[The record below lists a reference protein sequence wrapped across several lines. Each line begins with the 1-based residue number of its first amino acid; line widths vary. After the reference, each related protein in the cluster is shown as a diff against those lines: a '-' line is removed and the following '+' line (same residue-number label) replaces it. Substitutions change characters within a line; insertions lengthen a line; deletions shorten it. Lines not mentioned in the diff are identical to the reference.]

1 MHRHVEA
8 KALEKKDRKRLLEK
22 LDKEISDLK
31 EIDEAIQKIIGD
43 LEAQAKRLR
52 YQQTLTEE

>member
-1 MHRHVEA
+1 M
-8 KALEKKDRKRLLEK
+8 EKTDRKRLLEK

-52 YQQTLTEE
+52 YQQTLPTEE